1 MGQSSGTDWWSI
13 VMGQSNGT
21 EWWGI
26 GMGQSNGTEWWDRMV
41 EQRAFRFFFEGLSST
56 LSTTTMLVFVN

>member
-1 MGQSSGTDWWSI
+1 MGH
-13 VMGQSNGT
+13 SNGA

-26 GMGQSNGTEWWDRMV
+26 GMGQSNRTEWWDRMV

-56 LSTTTMLVFVN
+56 LSTTTMLVLVN